1 MSDVERLVRHSTP
14 RSRVRPTLRSVSA
27 VVMATSVSLSALLG
41 ISTPVGASKISDER
55 ARAAALYRQL
65 QSMNMQISA
74 LGQKYDQAQN
84 TYQNLLTE
92 ISHLRQTVAAQRT
105 QVSLN
110 RRLLSQAAVNAY
122 VNSGSAIG
130 SSPIFNSDAN
140 TTGATSVYSHVAEG
154 NIQDS
159 VSQLQLSTLQLT
171 QEKEILAHRVAAA
184 RSQAAIASASLR
196 QAQALQSKVARALAS
211 VRGAIAHYIAQ
222 QQAAQAARDAA
233 AWAKAHHG
241 NHGGL
246 VAPPPNRFAAA
257 AIRFAMSMIGVPY
270 VWGGTSR
277 HGVDCSGLTM
287 LSWRAAGVSL
297 PHYSG
302 AQMADTVR
310 VPLWALKPGD
320 LLFYGRG
327 GSEHVSLYLG
337 RGLMIE
343 APTWGQ
349 RVHITGV
356 RLGWGFAGAGRPRL

>member
-1 MSDVERLVRHSTP
+1 M
-14 RSRVRPTLRSVSA
+14 
-27 VVMATSVSLSALLG
+27 MATSVSLSALLG
-41 ISTPVGASKISDER
+41 ISTPAGASKISQER
-55 ARAAALYRQL
+55 ARAAALYHQL
-65 QSMNMQISA
+65 QVMNNQISA

-84 TYQNLLTE
+84 TYQGLLNE

-105 QVSLN
+105 QVSTN
-110 RRLLSQAAVNAY
+110 RRLLAQAAVNAY
-122 VNSGSAIG
+122 VNSGADIG
-130 SSPIFNSDAN
+130 TSPIFNSNAN
-140 TTGATSVYSHVAEG
+140 TTGATSVYTHVAEG

-159 VSQLQLSTLQLT
+159 VSKLQLSTFQLT
-171 QEKEILAHRVAAA
+171 QEKEILADRVSAA
-184 RSQAAIASASLR
+184 RDQAAIASASLS
-196 QAQALQSKVARALAS
+196 QAQGLQSKVARALAS
-211 VRGAIAHYIAQ
+211 ARGAIAAYIHQ
-222 QQAAQAARDAA
+222 QEAAQAAKDAA
-233 AWAKAHHG
+233 AWAEAHHG

-246 VAPPPNRFAAA
+246 IAPPPNRFAAA

-277 HGVDCSGLTM
+277 RGVDCSGLTM
-287 LSWRAAGVSL
+287 LSWGAAGVSL

-327 GSEHVSLYLG
+327 GSEHVAMYLG

-356 RLGWGFAGAGRPRL
+356 RLGWGFAGAGRPRV